1 MNKEPD
7 GSPSTERQQQPC
19 EVYSNLFSLGW
30 TGRDVRIVFSQLI
43 VAAVGPAATD
53 GKLGGWSNQRTKVVA
68 EERAAVTTSWSDLKI
83 LAGML
88 ADAVNGFE
96 AANGEIK
103 QPVCPGAEVPA
114 QSNSRDFTN

>member
-1 MNKEPD
+1 MNKERD
-7 GSPSTERQQQPC
+7 GSPSTERQQPC

-43 VAAVGPAATD
+43 VASDDPKATD
-53 GKLGGWSNQRTKVVA
+53 GKLGGWSNQRTKLLA

-88 ADAVNGFE
+88 AEAVNGFE

-103 QPVCPGAEVPA
+103 QPICPGAQPGPESTPKDR
-114 QSNSRDFTN
+114 SN

>member
-1 MNKEPD
+1 MNKNQD
-7 GSPSTERQQQPC
+7 GSPSTERQQPC
-19 EVYSNLFSLGW
+19 EVYANLFSLGW

-43 VAAVGPAATD
+43 VALDDSAAAG
-53 GKLGGWSNQRTKVVA
+53 GKLGEWSNKRTKLRP
-68 EERAAVTTSWSDLKI
+68 EERAAVTTSWSDVKV

-88 ADAVNGFE
+88 TEAVALFE
-96 AANGEIK
+96 AANGVIK